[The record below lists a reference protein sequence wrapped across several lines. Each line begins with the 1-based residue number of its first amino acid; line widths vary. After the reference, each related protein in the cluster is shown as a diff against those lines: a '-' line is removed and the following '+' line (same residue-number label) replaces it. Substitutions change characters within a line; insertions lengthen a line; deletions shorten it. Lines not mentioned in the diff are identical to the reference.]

1 MITKD
6 KKQKKGTHENV
17 SLFSFSRMTI
27 NRG

>member
-17 SLFSFSRMTI
+17 SLFSFSRMMI